1 VSAVPRKK
9 LGRFEIVRVLG
20 KGAMGIVYE
29 GLDPRL
35 NRRVAIKTILRS
47 AILDEEESR
56 DYAQRFVREAQAVA
70 RLTHPHIVGVYDFG
84 DEDDITFIVMEFID
98 GKELKAYFDAGHRF
112 DFPSSVRLMSELL
125 DAMGYAHKQGVI
137 HRDIKPAN
145 IMLDSQMRVKITDF
159 GVARIT
165 ESAERTQVGTM
176 VGTPSYM
183 SPEQIQGLSTDNRTD
198 LFACG
203 VILYQ
208 MITGEKPFTG
218 AGTWTIYNQILLQD
232 PRRPTEI
239 NLALPPAIDQVINK
253 ALAKNKD
260 DRFRNAQEFA
270 AALTSLLEGNDGN
283 FDPNETVMFMPGRAR
298 PKSDPS
304 LSPTPRDD
312 TGTSVRPAQPGHEME
327 LEFWRA
333 VKDSTDPE
341 EFETYLDAFPDGV
354 YAKLAESKVRRLR
367 GASIQTD
374 VGSSS
379 VDRVELGTGMLA
391 PAAAPAAAPDE
402 TAERAEREQQ
412 RKQRELEARRV
423 ADEKARQLTEEKRK
437 ADEKKAAEAADAKRL
452 KEQAEAEARRVEEQA
467 RVEAEAKRQAL
478 QAQAAIQAQE
488 EAKRKAAL
496 AEIARKAE
504 AERTAK
510 LKAEA
515 EAKRI
520 ADADAARKAAEAR
533 AKADAEAK
541 AKAEQSAADA
551 RRKAAEEEARRKS
564 KDEARRQ
571 AAEEAKV
578 KAEQEAQR
586 RADEEAARKAAE
598 EEWAKLDRARS
609 EVTVRREPAP
619 NTGANDE
626 TVMMKA
632 APLPPTQAETPLPV
646 TPPVQVKAAA
656 AVPAQSPAKSG
667 PPIALIGGGA
677 ALVLAIAGWFLMSS
691 GSKAPEPV
699 KPSPSPAQQQAP
711 TEPAAMTRPADSA
724 SKGQQ
729 DDAAR
734 RERAAAEKAA
744 ADRAAEAAKADAEK
758 AAARGAQDR
767 AAQEKAAAA
776 ERAAAEKSKEAKGAL
791 QKAAP
796 DRAAAERA
804 AAERAAAEKAAAE
817 RANAE
822 KVTAA
827 ERAAAERAAAERAA
841 AERAAAERAAAERA
855 AAERAAAERAA
866 AEKAAAER
874 AAADKA
880 AAAAKAQ
887 AERAAAEKAAAERAT
902 AEKATAE
909 RDAAAKGATDR
920 PQDKAAPKGRAA
932 PARQN

>member
-1 VSAVPRKK
+1 
-9 LGRFEIVRVLG
+9 
-20 KGAMGIVYE
+20 MGIVYE

-260 DRFRNAQEFA
+260 DRFRSAQEFA

-379 VDRVELGTGMLA
+379 VDRVKLGTGMLA

-496 AEIARKAE
+496 AESARKAE
-504 AERTAK
+504 AEHTAK

-533 AKADAEAK
+533 AKADAEAKAKAKADAEAKEKADAEAKAK

-646 TPPVQVKAAA
+646 TPPAQVKAAA

-776 ERAAAEKSKEAKGAL
+776 ERAAAEKSKDAKGAL

-796 DRAAAERA
+796 DRA

-822 KVTAA
+822 KVV
-827 ERAAAERAAAERAA
+827 AAERAAAERAA